1 MGASVSLS
9 GDDEEEDG
17 IVLAGEDAGVDLL
30 DAMPPSFDAP
40 AAPPTRDASDDV
52 PWKYTGSGIENERRG
67 REGGGG
73 IGGIGGAKVRERE
86 DEDHFQKPRRGGDE
100 RDEEGRR
107 SYGGKGP
114 RPQRRRPTE

>member
-17 IVLAGEDAGVDLL
+17 IVLAGEDAGVDLF

-52 PWKYTGSGIENERRG
+52 PWKYTGSGIENERQG

-73 IGGIGGAKVRERE
+73 GGIGGAKVRERE
-86 DEDHFQKPRRGGDE
+86 DEDHFQKPRRGRDD